1 MECQD
6 LLAYDVGSKLLMK
19 VVDTSFPKPLL
30 PLEAETNFCVND
42 IVDEFYRDE
51 WWTSVITRISE
62 DLKCIIFFQNPPD
75 EIQFDWSNLQ
85 MHEEWVDDKWIKPKK
100 QRMAG

>member
-1 MECQD
+1 M
-6 LLAYDVGSKLLMK
+6 LVK

-85 MHEEWVDDKWIKPKK
+85 MHEEWVDDKWIKPEK